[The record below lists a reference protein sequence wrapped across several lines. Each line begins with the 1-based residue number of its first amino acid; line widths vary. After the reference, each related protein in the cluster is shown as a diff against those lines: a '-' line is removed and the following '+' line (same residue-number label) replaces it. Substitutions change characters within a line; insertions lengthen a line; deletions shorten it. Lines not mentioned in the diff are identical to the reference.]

1 MFFFF
6 FGLEFG
12 DVFFFSASH
21 VFELFLSWLLILYEA
36 SEVSADS
43 PDSEIK
49 VLWRN
54 IHWILPPNTSGR
66 DEG

>member
-1 MFFFF
+1 MFFFS
-6 FGLEFG
+6 
-12 DVFFFSASH
+12 SASH
-21 VFELFLSWLLILYEA
+21 VFELFLSWLLILCEA